1 MHMKIAVE
9 ILLIWTALDV
19 LIGIPLWMLIKL
31 RDRREASAAE
41 KRTDK
46 LSQTLTQALEDGCST
61 VASADFAQR
70 AFQRGHRRG

>member
-9 ILLIWTALDV
+9 LLLIWTALDV
-19 LIGIPLWMLIKL
+19 IIGIPLWMLIKL
-31 RDRREASAAE
+31 RDRREGSAAE

-46 LSQTLTQALEDGCST
+46 LSQILPQALEDGCT
-61 VASADFAQR
+61 LASPDFAQR